1 MSLDTSTN
9 STLTQDVVERVLIL
23 PLTQQSSYLSQ
34 GFPTFTSAGQPI
46 KVPSLSTLGTPTYVA
61 EGSAIPEVNATT
73 SEISLL
79 PSTVQSLKVIT
90 KMTREAVRQ
99 SVANVESIFSTK
111 LVSDVSRVLDSAL
124 WNGNGTNGAPTG
136 MANFANVT
144 VTGTAAGTLVAD
156 ELLEMQEDAMQAFV
170 MPGNMTWAM
179 SPANFTRVRKFADNY
194 GARILQP
201 SLAAGAPPTLLGSP
215 YVVTTH
221 IPDSTILLFDRSQV
235 AVGMDDRASVTVLS
249 ELYAGTDEVGIKV
262 TARYDT
268 AALNPKAVVKLSG
281 ITA

>member
-9 STLTQDVVERVLIL
+9 STLTRAAVQSTLIL
-23 PLTQQSSYLSQ
+23 PLHEQSTYLSL
-34 GFPTFTSAGQPI
+34 GLPIFTSQGEPI

-79 PSTVQSLKVIT
+79 PSTVRSLKVIT

-99 SVANVESIFSTK
+99 SVVNVESIFSTK

-144 VTGTAAGTLVAD
+144 VTGTAAGTLNAD
-156 ELLEMQEDAMQAFV
+156 DLLEMQEDAMQAFV

-179 SPANFTRVRKFADNY
+179 SPANFTRVRKFTDNY
-194 GARILQP
+194 GSRVLQP

>member
-23 PLTQQSSYLSQ
+23 PLTQQSTYLSQ

-46 KVPSLSTLGTPTYVA
+46 KVPSLSTLGTPGYVA
-61 EGSAIPEVNATT
+61 EGSAIPTVEATT
-73 SEISLL
+73 SEITMLA
-79 PSTVQSLKVIT
+79 STVRSIKVIT
-90 KMTREAVRQ
+90 KMTREIVRQ
-99 SVANVESIFSTK
+99 AEPNVESIFTTK
-111 LVSDVSRVLDSAL
+111 LVSDVSRILDSAL
-124 WNGNGTNGAPTG
+124 WNGSGTAGAPLG
-136 MANFANVT
+136 MVNFANVT

-156 ELLEMQEDAMQAFV
+156 DLLDMQEDAMGAFV
-170 MPGNMTWAM
+170 MPDRMTWAL
-179 SPANFTRVRKFADNY
+179 SPANFTRIRKFADNY

-235 AVGMDDRASVTVLS
+235 AVGMDDRASVTVLG
-249 ELYAGTDEVGIKV
+249 ELYAGTDEVGIKCV
-262 TARYDT
+262 ARYDT